1 LGPSE
6 ASPQRQPVGLMR
18 DGLRHGSHRDS
29 QSSAPLATAGTR
41 DALESFGPYLSGAP
55 ASPLSDDDLL
65 LLAIWWVK
73 AIRGDGPDFVPE
85 VALVFRTLKGE
96 LQ

>member
-1 LGPSE
+1 
-6 ASPQRQPVGLMR
+6 MR
-18 DGLRHGSHRDS
+18 DGLAALSGPIRHSRW
-29 QSSAPLATAGTR
+29 SAPAGAASAR
-41 DALESFGPYLSGAP
+41 EALESVGPHLSGEQTGP
-55 ASPLSDDDLL
+55 PSDDDLL

-96 LQ
+96 LQKAV

>member
-1 LGPSE
+1 VGP
-6 ASPQRQPVGLMR
+6 
-18 DGLRHGSHRDS
+18 H
-29 QSSAPLATAGTR
+29 
-41 DALESFGPYLSGAP
+41 LSGEQTGP
-55 ASPLSDDDLL
+55 PSDDDLL

-96 LQ
+96 LQKAV